1 MTETQHAHDAV
12 ASSQPSLTAE
22 GLDAAALDAADPLA
36 GFRARFLESDGPHGD
51 RVVAYLDGNSLG
63 RPLAATAE
71 KLAEFTA
78 GPWGNRLIRAWDEQW
93 MDEPVRLGDRLGEVV
108 LGAGPGQ
115 TIVADSTS
123 VMIYNLVR
131 AALDAQAPRGRDEIV
146 VDRENFPTDRFLV
159 EGIAAERGATIRW
172 IEPDRDTGV
181 TAADVEAALS
191 PRTAVVLLSHVAY
204 RSGFMAD
211 APAITEAVHRAG
223 ALVVWDLCHSAGSV
237 PVELDAWGADLAV
250 GCTYKYLN
258 GGPGSPAFGYV
269 RRDLQDG
276 LLQPIWGW
284 MGAADPFGMT
294 ESFAPASGIRRF
306 ITGTP
311 PILAMQPLKAMV
323 EVIAEAGMD
332 AVRAKSVLLTEFA
345 AALSDELLA
354 PLGVELASPRDPAE
368 RGSHI
373 TLNHPRFRE
382 VTALLWERGVIPDF
396 RPPHGLRVGL
406 SPLSTSF
413 AEVLAGIEAV
423 RDALTELA

>member
-1 MTETQHAHDAV
+1 MTDLSTSTQAAHDGM
-12 ASSQPSLTAE
+12 L
-22 GLDAAALDAADPLA
+22 GAAALDAADPLA
-36 GFRARFLESDGPHGD
+36 HFRNRFLGCDGPNGGP
-51 RVVAYLDGNSLG
+51 VVAYLDGNSLG
-63 RPLAATAE
+63 RPLADTAE
-71 KLAEFTA
+71 RLAEFTA
-78 GPWGNRLIRAWDEQW
+78 GPWGQRLIRAWDEQW

-108 LGAGPGQ
+108 LGAARGQ

-123 VMIYNLVR
+123 VMIYKLVR
-131 AALDAQAPRGRDEIV
+131 AAFDAQAPTGRDEIV
-146 VDRENFPTDRFLV
+146 VDLENFPTDRFIV

-172 IEPDRDTGV
+172 IEPDPDTGV
-181 TAADVEAALS
+181 TPADVESVLG

-204 RSGFMAD
+204 RSGFIAD
-211 APAITEAVHRAG
+211 AAAITDVVHSAG
-223 ALVVWDLCHSAGSV
+223 GLVVWDLCHSAGSV

-258 GGPGSPAFGYV
+258 GGPGSPALGYV
-269 RRDLQDG
+269 RRDLQDR

-294 ESFAPASGIRRF
+294 DSYAPAAGIRRF

-311 PILAMQPLKAMV
+311 PILAMQPLSAMV

-332 AVRAKSVLLTEFA
+332 AIRAKSVQLTEFA
-345 AALSDELLA
+345 AVLSERFLV
-354 PLGVELASPRDPAE
+354 PLGVELASPSDPAE

-382 VTALLWERGVIPDF
+382 VTAMLWERGVIPDF
-396 RPPHGLRVGL
+396 RPPRGLRVGL

-413 AEVLAGIEAV
+413 AEVQAGIAAI